1 MHVQTIIS
9 LTGTILCLCMASF
22 QRLHRIPC
30 ATCVIRKIELTL
42 RNTIGV
48 LDFYFNEKSE
58 NALYSLCNNQRLSAL
73 TARIFH
79 KRDRNSFIFI
89 FINNNRIRFE

>member
-22 QRLHRIPC
+22 QRLHRISC

-48 LDFYFNEKSE
+48 LDFHFNEKSE
-58 NALYSLCNNQRLSAL
+58 NALYSLCNNQRLSAKL
-73 TARIFH
+73 RERERETERERERGIH
-79 KRDRNSFIFI
+79 LP
-89 FINNNRIRFE
+89 